1 MNRIALLITMVLL
14 LGSPL
19 AWAHGAGV
27 HVIGT
32 LAEVTADHLDIR
44 VPNGTTVTVNVNAK
58 TRYRSKKATTP
69 KPQVGDR
76 VVIDA
81 AKDGAALVAVD
92 VQFAP
97 APPSS
102 STPAK

>member
-1 MNRIALLITMVLL
+1 MNRIALLVTMVLL

-32 LAEVTADHLDIR
+32 LAEITADHLDIR
-44 VPNGTTVTVNVNAK
+44 VPNGNTMTVGVNEK
-58 TRYRSKKATTP
+58 TRYRSKKATMP

-76 VVIDA
+76 VVIEA
-81 AKDGAALVAVD
+81 IKDGAVLVAVD

-97 APPSS
+97 APA
-102 STPAK
+102 TPAK

>member
-1 MNRIALLITMVLL
+1 MNRIVLL
-14 LGSPL
+14 VAIVLLVSPL
-19 AWAHGAGV
+19 AWAHGTGV

-32 LAEVTADHLDIR
+32 LAEITADHLDIR
-44 VPNGTTVTVNVNAK
+44 VPNGNMVTVEVNEK

-81 AKDGAALVAVD
+81 AQDGSALVAID

-97 APPSS
+97 APTS